1 MKYIISLSKMY
12 NPDDF
17 YDQLEQYIDIPPY
30 FGRNLEDL
38 RDVFRLI
45 NEDTELVFT
54 DTEEAEVMMSKYM
67 KNLKKTC
74 AIACKENDKL
84 NVSFV

>member
-1 MKYIISLSKMY
+1 MKYTISLSKMY

-17 YDQLEQYIDIPPY
+17 YDQLEKSIEIPPY

-38 RDVFRLI
+38 RDVFKMI

-54 DTEEAEVMMSKYM
+54 DTDEADVMMSKYM

-74 AIACKENDKL
+74 EVACRENSKL
-84 NVSFV
+84 KISFE

>member
-1 MKYIISLSKMY
+1 MKYTISLSKMY

-17 YDQLEQYIDIPPY
+17 YDQLEKCIDIPPY

-38 RDVFRLI
+38 RDVFKLI
-45 NEDTELVFT
+45 SDDTEIVFT
-54 DTEEAEVMMSKYM
+54 DTAEAEVMMSKYV
-67 KNLKKTC
+67 KNLKKMC
-74 AIACKENDKL
+74 EAACKDNKNL